1 MSPRA
6 SSAYAMARRHE
17 RVLTTLRAHHR
28 ARGRWPT
35 VEQLARRPLDSGPA
49 WSPSRWR
56 DVLEELVLAGRVARV
71 LETQEERVRRVA
83 WHIRRRK
90 PTTYRR
96 CATFVVVEDDGPA

>member
-1 MSPRA
+1 VSPRE
-6 SSAYAMARRHE
+6 SSAYAMARRHD
-17 RVLTTLRAHHR
+17 RVLATLRAHHR
-28 ARGRWPT
+28 ARRRWPT
-35 VEQLARRPLDSGPA
+35 VEQLARRPFDTGPA

-56 DVLEELVLAGRVARV
+56 DVLEELVLAGRVDRV

-96 CATFVVVEDDGPA
+96 CVTFVVVEDDGF

>member
-1 MSPRA
+1 
-6 SSAYAMARRHE
+6 
-17 RVLTTLRAHHR
+17 
-28 ARGRWPT
+28 
-35 VEQLARRPLDSGPA
+35 
-49 WSPSRWR
+49 
-56 DVLEELVLAGRVARV
+56 VLEELVLAGRVARV